1 MRKQAELVVWIAYCK
16 LLWFQVL
23 EIQREAEWLQANW
36 GGSPRPRKVGPWG
49 EDLLGA
55 WLPWSSPPELS
66 STTSIPL
73 SPLIRSQRNA
83 HVSKERPEVGGGPIG
98 AASGPTSCSP
108 WMPSPH
114 GMCWCC
120 PRRGHPKKE
129 APVYWQR
136 GESSMTG
143 FYSLFQPYFS
153 GVEVLVTV
161 SGREAS
167 LMPSKSSSTALE
179 PHQGGSSHLIRAK
192 QLTATAL

>member
-36 GGSPRPRKVGPWG
+36 GGSPYPRKVGPWG
-49 EDLLGA
+49 DLLGA

-83 HVSKERPEVGGGPIG
+83 HVSKERPEVGGGPTG

-179 PHQGGSSHLIRAK
+179 PRQGGSSHLIRAK